1 MKSITVRTAS
11 CTGCTVEG
19 VVVSQRRSKIFK
31 NLSSP
36 TLNHDS
42 LDCKV
47 NLEGERIGTP
57 GGGLP
62 APVPCATGILDRQ
75 GSVEF
80 ADGQSSRWDGE
91 RGEEVDED
99 ELAMM
104 GGCYEAP
111 LNAMVRGGKL
121 AWQGDGIWVP
131 ESV

>member
-11 CTGCTVEG
+11 CSGCTEEG
-19 VVVSQRRSKIFK
+19 LVVSQRRIVSQPTIIFDYQ
-31 NLSSP
+31 L
-36 TLNHDS
+36 H
-42 LDCKV
+42 
-47 NLEGERIGTP
+47 LEGERIGTP

-62 APVPCATGILDRQ
+62 APVPCATGVLNRQ
-75 GSVEF
+75 GTVEF

-91 RGEEVDED
+91 KREEVDKE

-121 AWQGDGIWVP
+121 SWQGDGIWVP

>member
-1 MKSITVRTAS
+1 MLVKSITVRTAS
-11 CTGCTVEG
+11 CTGCSEEG
-19 VVVSQRRSKIFK
+19 LVVSQRRIVSQPTIIFDYQ
-31 NLSSP
+31 L
-36 TLNHDS
+36 H
-42 LDCKV
+42 
-47 NLEGERIGTP
+47 LEGERIGTP

-62 APVPCATGILDRQ
+62 APVPCDTGVLNRQ
-75 GSVEF
+75 GTVEF

-91 RGEEVDED
+91 KREEVDKE

-121 AWQGDGIWVP
+121 SWQGDGIWVP